1 MRAWIVVAVLFSVFC
16 RQALA
21 DESPILLPNTTPRLA
36 RYLEQLPL
44 KAQQEI
50 ARRFRPELS
59 YDLIGS
65 SPVPDAAGKAIVEIE
80 LSTESSRGVLVF
92 LTSGS
97 DARFLFLD
105 DLPYRIPDR
114 FRLSDAEKRTIALVF
129 ARYEKTEF
137 KDRDWAR
144 MWFSR
149 PSVMTSWQL
158 QAYRELGML
167 PHDFGRPGYGP

>member
-1 MRAWIVVAVLFSVFC
+1 MRVLIAAALLFSVFC
-16 RQALA
+16 RQAPA
-21 DESPILLPNTTPRLA
+21 AEPSDLLPNTTPRLA
-36 RYLEQLPL
+36 RLLEQLPL

-50 ARRFRPELS
+50 ARRFRAELS
-59 YDLIGS
+59 YDLIGNER
-65 SPVPDAAGKAIVEIE
+65 VPDIAGKTILEIE
-80 LSTESSRGVLVF
+80 LSTETGRGVMVF
-92 LTSGS
+92 ETTPT

-114 FRLSDAEKRTIALVF
+114 FRLSDGEKRTIALVF
-129 ARYEKTEF
+129 ARYEKGEF

-167 PHDFGRPGYGP
+167 PREFGRLGYGP

>member
-1 MRAWIVVAVLFSVFC
+1 MIATAFLFSVFC

-21 DESPILLPNTTPRLA
+21 TEPSDLLPNTTPRLA
-36 RYLEQLPL
+36 RFLEQLPL

-50 ARRFRPELS
+50 ARRFRVALS

-65 SPVPDAAGKAIVEIE
+65 DNVPDGSGKSILEIE
-80 LSTESSRGVLVF
+80 LSTETSRGVMVF
-92 LTSGS
+92 ETTPT

-114 FRLSDAEKRTIALVF
+114 FRLSDGEKRTIALVF
-129 ARYEKTEF
+129 ARYEKSEF

-158 QAYRELGML
+158 QAYRDLGML
-167 PHDFGRPGYGP
+167 PREFGRLGYGP

>member
-1 MRAWIVVAVLFSVFC
+1 MRFLIAAILALAFFG
-16 RQALA
+16 QALA
-21 DESPILLPNTTPRLA
+21 DESPLLLPNTTPRLA

-50 ARRFRPELS
+50 ARRFRAELS

-65 SPVPDAAGKAIVEIE
+65 GPVADAAGKIIVEIE
-80 LSTESSRGVLVF
+80 LATESSRGVMVF
-92 LTSGS
+92 ETTGS

-114 FRLSDAEKRTIALVF
+114 FRLSDEEKRTIALVF
-129 ARYEKTEF
+129 ARYEKSEF

-144 MWFSR
+144 MWFAR
-149 PSVMTSWQL
+149 PSVMTAWQL

-167 PHDFGRPGYGP
+167 PRDFGRPGYGP

>member
-1 MRAWIVVAVLFSVFC
+1 MIAAAVLFSVFC

-21 DESPILLPNTTPRLA
+21 DESSILLPNTTPRLA
-36 RYLEQLPL
+36 RYLQQLPL

-50 ARRFRPELS
+50 ARRFRAELS
-59 YDLIGS
+59 YDLIGTGA
-65 SPVPDAAGKAIVEIE
+65 VPDVAGKSIVEIE
-80 LSTESSRGVLVF
+80 LATESSCGVMVF
-92 LTSGS
+92 ETTAT

-114 FRLSDAEKRTIALVF
+114 FRLSDGEKRMIALVF
-129 ARYEKTEF
+129 ARFEKSEF

-149 PSVMTSWQL
+149 PHLMTPWQL
-158 QAYRELGML
+158 AAYRELGML
-167 PHDFGRPGYGP
+167 PREFGRLGYGP

>member
-1 MRAWIVVAVLFSVFC
+1 MIAAAIFFSAFC

-36 RYLEQLPL
+36 RYLQQLPL

-50 ARRFRPELS
+50 ARRFRAELS

-65 SPVPDAAGKAIVEIE
+65 GAVPDAAGKSIVEIE
-80 LSTESSRGVLVF
+80 LATESGCGVMVF
-92 LTSGS
+92 ETTAT
-97 DARFLFLD
+97 DARFLYLD

-114 FRLSDAEKRTIALVF
+114 FRLSDGEKRVIALVF
-129 ARYEKTEF
+129 ARYEKSEF

-149 PSVMTSWQL
+149 PSMMSPWQV

-167 PHDFGRPGYGP
+167 PREFGRLGYGP